1 MQPVTCVALVP
12 DPYGNGEVVVRAYE
26 CLRLVGIT
34 PAGYATVDE
43 PLIVLKP
50 RDRKRAWP
58 RCSPPDLI
66 SVKSNPSQRALS
78 LQLIRLSRRSNNR
91 IPEVRA
97 T

>member
-1 MQPVTCVALVP
+1 MQPVTRVALVP

-50 RDRKRAWP
+50 RDRKRA
-58 RCSPPDLI
+58 LA
-66 SVKSNPSQRALS
+66 ALFAAGFDFRE
-78 LQLIRLSRRSNNR
+78 I
-91 IPEVRA
+91 
-97 T
+97 